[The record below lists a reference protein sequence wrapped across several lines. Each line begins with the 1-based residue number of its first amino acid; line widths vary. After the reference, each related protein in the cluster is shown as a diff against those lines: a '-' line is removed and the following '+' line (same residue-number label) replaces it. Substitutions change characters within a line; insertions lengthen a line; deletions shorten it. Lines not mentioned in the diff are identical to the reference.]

1 MRTLRTHRL
10 PYEFHQLKMYL
21 FLPREKN
28 VATRLALGKPTA
40 KQYSL
45 GYQALKVDVR
55 STKPA
60 FLGS

>member
-1 MRTLRTHRL
+1 
-10 PYEFHQLKMYL
+10 MYL

-28 VATRLALGKPTA
+28 VATSLALGKPTA

-45 GYQALKVDVR
+45 GYQALKIDVR

-60 FLGS
+60 SLGS